1 MEPFKEELIKRDSPF
16 PVDIFINDNILVNI
30 SSDPHWHDCCEILY
44 VIEGKASQQ
53 INDKYFTTNKNDLII
68 LNEGDIH
75 STYCDLY
82 ENTRILVI
90 KFLPDIVEG
99 GYSRIFES
107 KYILSFLNYR
117 SDSIYHLTDTS
128 KSSHDIYSLM
138 MGLYE
143 EFSEKAT
150 GYELYIKGYIYQLI
164 ACLVRNNIIQ
174 IHGLHYKESDMKKLD
189 ILFKY
194 IEKNYNKGINLKEAA
209 DMLNLSYFYFS
220 RYFKN
225 ITGRTFKEYVDFV
238 KICEVEK
245 LILSSDMNI
254 SQAAYE
260 AGFCN
265 VSSFNRVFKR
275 VRGYLPGEIKK
286 TKTAKK

>member
-1 MEPFKEELIKRDSPF
+1 MEPFKEELVRRDSPF
-16 PVDIFINDNILVNI
+16 PVDIFISDNQKMNI

-44 VIEGKASQQ
+44 ILDGKAEQQ
-53 INDKYFTTNKNDLII
+53 INEKYFMTDKHDLVI

-75 STYCDLY
+75 STYCGQE

-90 KFLPDIVEG
+90 KFLPEIVDG

-107 KYILSFLNYR
+107 KYILSFLNNR
-117 SDSIYHLTDTS
+117 SDNIYHLTDTS
-128 KSSHDIYSLM
+128 KNSRDIYSLM
-138 MGLYE
+138 MGLYS

-150 GYELYIKGYIYQLI
+150 GYEIYIKGYIYQLI

-174 IHGLHYKESDMKKLD
+174 MHGTSNKESDLKKLD

-194 IEKNYNKGINLKEAA
+194 IEKNYCKRIDLREAA
-209 DMLNLSYFYFS
+209 NMLNLSYFYFS
-220 RYFKN
+220 RYFKKT
-225 ITGRTFKEYVDFV
+225 TGKTFKEYVDFV
-238 KICEVEK
+238 RICEVEK
-245 LILSSDMNI
+245 LILLKDMNI
-254 SQAAYE
+254 SQAAYD

-286 TKTAKK
+286 TKTANK